1 LQKNQIGDTGGIAHS
16 GMGFAASGS
25 CRFLM
30 SRRRVNPEARMFR
43 KRRKANLVG
52 IDIGSSSIKVVE
64 LERTK
69 EGNLRLVRFVREPL
83 LSEAIVDSEIIDR
96 QAVVE
101 AIQNVFEEHKIQS
114 RTVATAVSGR
124 AVIVK
129 KIWMDRLEEE
139 DAREA
144 ILWEA
149 EQHIP
154 YDIHDVTL
162 DFQILRSEEG
172 EKQMEVLLVAAKKDM
187 VHQHADILREA
198 GLEPA
203 VIDVDAFA
211 VQNAVASNYDIDPSE
226 VVAIC
231 DIGSEESNLNIV
243 RNNMPLYTKD
253 LPVGTTALIDVLKRE
268 LDFDQEEAEEALRSP
283 PQDVEISEHLHVVFD
298 DLAEAVERAGA
309 FLKTSDESEQ
319 VSRLMLSGG
328 GAHTPGVAEY
338 LANRLQIP
346 VELVDPLQRLEI
358 DEDRVD
364 TELWYAEA
372 PQYAVSIGLALR
384 RAA

>member
-1 LQKNQIGDTGGIAHS
+1 
-16 GMGFAASGS
+16 
-25 CRFLM
+25 
-30 SRRRVNPEARMFR
+30 MFR
-43 KRRKANLVG
+43 KRRHASLVG
-52 IDIGSSSIKVVE
+52 IDIGSSSVKVVE

-69 EGNLRLVRFVREPL
+69 EGQLRLVRFVREPL
-83 LSEAIVDSEIIDR
+83 LAEAIVDSEIIDR

-101 AIQNVFEEHKIQS
+101 AIQNLFEEHKIQT

-129 KIWMDRLEEE
+129 KIWMDRLAEE

-154 YDIHDVTL
+154 YDINDVTL

-172 EKQMEVLLVAAKKDM
+172 AKQMEVLLVAAKKDM

-211 VQNAVASNYDIDPSE
+211 VQNVVLANYDIDPGE
-226 VVAIC
+226 VLALC
-231 DIGSEESNLNIV
+231 DIGAEETNLNIIQN
-243 RNNMPLYTKD
+243 RAPLYTKD
-253 LPVGTTALIDVLKRE
+253 LPVGTAPLIDVLKRE
-268 LDFDQEEAEEALRSP
+268 MGWDQEEAEAALKSP
-283 PQDVEISEHLHVVFD
+283 PTDVDISEHLKSVFD
-298 DLAEAVERAGA
+298 DLAEAVERASA
-309 FLKTSDESEQ
+309 YLKTSDETEQ
-319 VSRLMLSGG
+319 VSRLLLSGG
-328 GAHTPGVAEY
+328 GAHIPGVAEY
-338 LANRLQIP
+338 LANRLQMP
-346 VELVDPLQRLEI
+346 VELIDPLQRFEI

-372 PQYAVSIGLALR
+372 PQFAVSVGLALR

>member
-1 LQKNQIGDTGGIAHS
+1 
-16 GMGFAASGS
+16 
-25 CRFLM
+25 
-30 SRRRVNPEARMFR
+30 MFR
-43 KRRKANLVG
+43 KRRNATLVG

-129 KIWMDRLEEE
+129 KIWMDRLEED

-154 YDIHDVTL
+154 YDINDVTL

-172 EKQMEVLLVAAKKDM
+172 EKQMEVLLVAATKDM
-187 VHQHADILREA
+187 VHLHADILREA

-211 VQNAVASNYDIDPSE
+211 VQNAVTSNYDIDPNE

-231 DIGSEESNLNIV
+231 DIGSEESNLNII

-268 LDFDQEEAEEALRSP
+268 LGFDQEEAEEALRSP
-283 PQDVEISEHLHVVFD
+283 PQDVEISEHLQVVFD

-309 FLKTSDESEQ
+309 FLKTSDENEQ